1 MLKSKVEVVCVLQ
14 LDAENKDLIAELK
27 KPFGKLYPDFED
39 AIDEIKSSEFLISVG
54 DATFANLT
62 KYELY
67 PNIGIIDNL
76 IQRKNHAHDVIR
88 ADHILKS
95 ENPAGY
101 ITDDLWETIGQAL
114 ELSDNGECYVIEVAG
129 EEDLAVL
136 PCILMANPETT
147 ILYGQPNEGLVLLKA
162 RELKNKAQMLIDG
175 FIEIN

>member
-1 MLKSKVEVVCVLQ
+1 MLH
-14 LDAENKDLIAELK
+14 LDAELNKDIMAELK
-27 KPFGKLYPDFED
+27 KPLGELYPDFED
-39 AIDEIKSSEFLISVG
+39 AIDEIKSSKFLISVG

-76 IQRKNHAHDVIR
+76 IQRKNHTHEVIR
-88 ADHILKS
+88 ADHILKA

-101 ITDDLWETIGQAL
+101 ITEDLWETIGEAL
-114 ELSDNGECYVIEVAG
+114 RLSNTGECYVIEVAG

-136 PCILMANPETT
+136 PCILMADPETT

-162 RELKNKAQMLIDG
+162 RDLTNKAQKLIDG
-175 FIEIN
+175 FTEIK